1 MLHLHRLAS
10 YRKFSDGSEPALNP
24 QVAREDAMA
33 SWARGRVAVARGVLM
48 LTACH
53 FKSSKFNNLAYLRHT
68 ISRSLF
74 LVFPP
79 MTILEHACGH

>member
-33 SWARGRVAVARGVLM
+33 SWARGRVAVARGALM

-53 FKSSKFNNLAYLRHT
+53 FESSLQ
-68 ISRSLF
+68 SS
-74 LVFPP
+74 
-79 MTILEHACGH
+79 TILLTSATRFPVAFSWSSLQ